1 MLTVRLDPET
11 EQKLA
16 DIIAHERDVNRSS
29 LVKRLILERWLTLNL
44 DNTFVERRGGILSTY
59 CKMHHPICPK
69 DRPANKL
76 FQTTS
81 NNGTHDLSAA
91 DPDR

>member
-16 DIIAHERDVNRSS
+16 DIIAHEQDVNRSS

-44 DNTFVERRGGILSTY
+44 DNTFVERRGG
-59 CKMHHPICPK
+59 HPEHLLQDAP
-69 DRPANKL
+69 P
-76 FQTTS
+76 
-81 NNGTHDLSAA
+81 DLSERSTRKQAIS
-91 DPDR
+91 DYLKQRHS